1 MSQLQNK
8 ALLLTLNCSQWTARK
23 YDKSVSREVESNHQ
37 AKDAGRYNKLLV
49 PATSLKPIANMIG
62 KIRDYHESVTLP
74 WMNDGQRVLPAKLY
88 LEYAQQMR
96 TMTAEFDRLVNEFV
110 NHYPTLIKEARL
122 SLGTMYQPGDY
133 PAVED
138 IRRKFSISVRTLPIP
153 DAADFRVDIA
163 EEDVLAIKAEIKAD
177 LHKHQQEALQHC
189 WDRLREVVSKIEE
202 RLSDPDAIF
211 RDSLIENARSLV
223 KILPALNLLEDPELE
238 AARSAVEMRL
248 CMVSPQRLRDD
259 KAVRAQTAQA
269 ASEILQRMM
278 SYAAAA

>member
-23 YDKSVSREVESNHQ
+23 FDKAVSREVESTHQ
-37 AKDAGRYNKLLV
+37 AKEAGRYNKLLV
-49 PATSLKPIANMIG
+49 PATALKPISNMIG

-74 WMNDGQRVLPAKLY
+74 WMNDGQRMLPAKLY
-88 LEYAQQMR
+88 LEYTQQMR
-96 TMTAEFDRLVNEFV
+96 TMRGEFDRLVSDFIT
-110 NHYPTLIKEARL
+110 HYPILVKEARL
-122 SLGTMYQPGDY
+122 NLGTMYDPADY
-133 PAVED
+133 PD
-138 IRRKFSISVRTLPIP
+138 ISVIRNKFNVAVRALPIP

-163 EEDVLAIKAEIKAD
+163 EEDVAAIKAEIKAD
-177 LHKHQQEALQHC
+177 IHKQQQEALQHC
-189 WDRLREVVSKIEE
+189 WDRLRDVVSKIEE
-202 RLSDPDAIF
+202 RLSDPTAIF

-248 CMVSPQRLRDD
+248 CMAPPQRLRDD